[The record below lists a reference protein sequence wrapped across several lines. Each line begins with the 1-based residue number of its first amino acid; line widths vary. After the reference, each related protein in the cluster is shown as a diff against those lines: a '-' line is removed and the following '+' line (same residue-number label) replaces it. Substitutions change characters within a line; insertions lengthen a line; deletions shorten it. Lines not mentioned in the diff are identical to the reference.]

1 MKISE
6 VIQALTVLKAE
17 DPEVY
22 ISFRR
27 SSFVYGGIDYGYY
40 EGKVDTITFD
50 GKDCIV
56 RICADMLDKV
66 G

>member
-6 VIQALTVLKAE
+6 VVPALLALKDS

-22 ISFRR
+22 ICFSQ
-27 SSFVYGGIDYGYY
+27 SSYIFTHVDVNY

-50 GKDCIV
+50 GKDGVV
-56 RICADMLDKV
+56 RLYTDRVNRVK
-66 G
+66 

>member
-6 VIQALTVLKAE
+6 VIQALTALKAE

-22 ISFRR
+22 ICFSQ
-27 SSFVYGGIDYGYY
+27 SSYIFSRVDGNY

-50 GKDCIV
+50 GKDCVV
-56 RICADMLDKV
+56 RLYTDRVNRVK
-66 G
+66 